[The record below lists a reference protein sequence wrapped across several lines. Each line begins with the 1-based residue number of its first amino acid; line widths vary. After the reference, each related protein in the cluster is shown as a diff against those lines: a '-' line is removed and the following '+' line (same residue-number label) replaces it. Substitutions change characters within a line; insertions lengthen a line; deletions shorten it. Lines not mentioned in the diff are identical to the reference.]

1 MAKKAKKKAAPRTPA
16 TIGKGKKQCPNCE
29 KIISGNARKC
39 DCGQEFK
46 TKSKVLSINDKQI
59 EAVLHVVKRFQDDP
73 NVTSSI
79 MKVKKS
85 SDNKS
90 VRSSIFE
97 DKSLTPKQKLDALI
111 ELDNEDNSANV
122 FNGINKNTFTK
133 IVNSA
138 KKIL

>member
-1 MAKKAKKKAAPRTPA
+1 MAKKKAARSKPA

-73 NVTSSI
+73 KVTSSI
-79 MKVKKS
+79 MTVKKS
-85 SDNKS
+85 SNNKAA
-90 VRSSIFE
+90 RSSIFE
-97 DKSLTPKQKLDALI
+97 NTNLTAKQKIDALI

-133 IVNSA
+133 IINA
-138 KKIL
+138 ATKIL